1 MAASEDGL
9 VSLDSYEVRFTILL
23 WVTRLGRNALSSLVP
38 PLIPVLAVALEYPLW
53 QLGLLVTVFSIGSG
67 VGQAPVG
74 YLSDMYDRRYILPTG
89 LGFAGMSYLLF
100 AVAPRLG
107 ALLPPVEGVP
117 FESTFLLMMTAM
129 LFCGIGTSVVHPT
142 LYPMISENIREQ
154 NKGTVLGIF
163 GSAAKVGDAST
174 PIIVGVLILVLLWQE
189 IVLLIGL
196 FGVVCSAILFVLLAG
211 FETEPAQS
219 LATDDSTAEPETD
232 NDTVWESD
240 NREYVYPM
248 VVIYL
253 FFITRG
259 FAGRGIKT
267 FVPAFIVGVYGYTL
281 EIAGLSF
288 AAESIA
294 NFYFST
300 LLVVGAATQVLVGS
314 YVDSADARKVL
325 VVCMSVATVSILAL
339 SFLDLSPLALFAVLL
354 LVGVGIWGLNPARDM
369 LISQVTPAEREGRT
383 FGYLWTASHLTGAV
397 IPTFVGYIADTMGL
411 RQSFAILAV
420 GSVLAVASILLL
432 YSNRVYVASAQ
443 AHSGQQ
449 AASD

>member
-1 MAASEDGL
+1 M
-9 VSLDSYEVRFTILL
+9 
-23 WVTRLGRNALSSLVP
+23 
-38 PLIPVLAVALEYPLW
+38 
-53 QLGLLVTVFSIGSG
+53 
-67 VGQAPVG
+67 
-74 YLSDMYDRRYILPTG
+74 
-89 LGFAGMSYLLF
+89 
-100 AVAPRLG
+100 
-107 ALLPPVEGVP
+107 
-117 FESTFLLMMTAM
+117 
-129 LFCGIGTSVVHPT
+129 
-142 LYPMISENIREQ
+142 
-154 NKGTVLGIF
+154 
-163 GSAAKVGDAST
+163 
-174 PIIVGVLILVLLWQE
+174 
-189 IVLLIGL
+189 
-196 FGVVCSAILFVLLAG
+196 
-211 FETEPAQS
+211 
-219 LATDDSTAEPETD
+219 
-232 NDTVWESD
+232 
-240 NREYVYPM
+240 
-248 VVIYL
+248 
-253 FFITRG
+253 
-259 FAGRGIKT
+259 
-267 FVPAFIVGVYGYTL
+267 PAFIVGVYGYTL

>member
-253 FFITRG
+253 FFYHPWLCRTGHQNVR
-259 FAGRGIKT
+259 
-267 FVPAFIVGVYGYTL
+267 
-281 EIAGLSF
+281 
-288 AAESIA
+288 
-294 NFYFST
+294 
-300 LLVVGAATQVLVGS
+300 
-314 YVDSADARKVL
+314 ARVHR
-325 VVCMSVATVSILAL
+325 
-339 SFLDLSPLALFAVLL
+339 
-354 LVGVGIWGLNPARDM
+354 W
-369 LISQVTPAEREGRT
+369 
-383 FGYLWTASHLTGAV
+383 
-397 IPTFVGYIADTMGL
+397 
-411 RQSFAILAV
+411 
-420 GSVLAVASILLL
+420 
-432 YSNRVYVASAQ
+432 RVRL
-443 AHSGQQ
+443 HS
-449 AASD
+449 